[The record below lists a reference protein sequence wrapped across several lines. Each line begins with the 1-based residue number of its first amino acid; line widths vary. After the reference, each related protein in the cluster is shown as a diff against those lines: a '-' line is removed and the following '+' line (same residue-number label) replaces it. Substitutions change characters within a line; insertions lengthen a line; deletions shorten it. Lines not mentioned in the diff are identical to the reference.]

1 MNINPKKER
10 NLIHEKNVVSFIRS
24 YTFAKHF
31 CRCRFAEDANS
42 VPVAKESNL
51 TSLLEYHEQEP
62 NDSFEQANYYFITDA
77 VIGTLGE
84 KVQGTFENYDVYKIM
99 ASRSNEIQFTI
110 QGDSYPDSWLELTLY
125 DSNSQKIKRSR
136 NGQYF

>member
-10 NLIHEKNVVSFIRS
+10 NLIHD
-24 YTFAKHF
+24 
-31 CRCRFAEDANS
+31 AEDADS

-62 NDSFEQANYYFITDA
+62 NDSFEQANYYFIGDA

-84 KVQGTFENYDVYKIM
+84 EKHGMWGKLRCI
-99 ASRSNEIQFTI
+99 
-110 QGDSYPDSWLELTLY
+110 
-125 DSNSQKIKRSR
+125 
-136 NGQYF
+136 